1 MNGYELDTWG
11 VQELLQKS
19 SSGLA
24 VHLIGAGGCG
34 MSGLGHLLLDLGC
47 RVSGSDLQEN
57 TEIAGLRARGAVIHQ
72 GHAASHVASANP
84 QLVVR
89 SSAVPE
95 DNPEWRQARES
106 GVALT
111 RRAPV
116 LAALAHRQ
124 RPLCVAGMHGKT
136 TTTAW
141 LAYALERLG
150 ASPSYAIGWLT
161 PQLTPHARYS
171 HGQVNGQPPW
181 FVLEADESDGT
192 LLEFRPQAAIVL
204 NVDEDHLDYFEDF
217 ASVRL
222 EFQQF
227 ADQVRGGPLLYCLD
241 DERLA
246 ALMKKRRPDALTYG
260 CHPLADYRL
269 EFIYCRPQAGPPGT
283 APEPM
288 SCFEIWHQRRRLGEF
303 STRLLGA
310 QNLSNAAAVIG
321 MLHQLGY
328 GAEAIAEAVAG
339 FRGAARR
346 QQCLY
351 RDERWAVYDDYGHH
365 PNEIRLTLQ
374 AMRSLSPQRLLV
386 AFQPHRYTRT
396 QKLVEQFATC
406 FKGADRL
413 WLLPIYPASEPP
425 IPGVD
430 SGWLAQA
437 IRAEGQAVEVADDA
451 QSLVHSVRAE
461 MQPGDLVL
469 FIGAGADVT
478 VAAHQMAAQLQAEPG
493 TSEKPAHP
501 GGASDVSPRGRCCG
515 RYR

>member
-1 MNGYELDTWG
+1 MNRYELDTWG
-11 VQELLQKS
+11 VEELLRRAGS
-19 SSGLA
+19 SLA

-47 RVSGSDLQEN
+47 RVTGSDLQDNAE
-57 TEIAGLRARGAVIHQ
+57 TAGLRARGAMVHQ
-72 GHAASHVASANP
+72 GHAASHITAAAP
-84 QLVVR
+84 HLVVR

-95 DNPEWRQARES
+95 DNPEWRQAREA
-106 GVALT
+106 GIPLA

-141 LAYALERLG
+141 LAFALEQLG
-150 ASPSYAIGWLT
+150 ASPSYAVGWLT
-161 PQLTPHARYS
+161 PQLSPHARYS
-171 HGQVNGQPPW
+171 HGQANGQPPW

-192 LLEFRPQAAIVL
+192 LLEFRPHAAILL
-204 NVDEDHLDYFEDF
+204 NVDEDHLDYFQDF
-217 ASVRL
+217 AAVRL

-246 ALMKKRRPDALTYG
+246 GLMKRRPDALAYG
-260 CHPLADYRL
+260 CHPLAHYRL
-269 EFIYCRPQAGPPGT
+269 EFIHCRPQPGPSGA
-283 APEPM
+283 APEPA

-303 STRLLGA
+303 HTRLLGA
-310 QNLSNAAAVIG
+310 QNLSNAAAVIA

-328 GAEAIAEAVAG
+328 AVDDIARAVAG
-339 FRGAARR
+339 FSGAARR

-351 RDERWAVYDDYGHH
+351 RDAHVAVYDDYGHH

-430 SGWLAQA
+430 SEWLAQA
-437 IRAEGQAVEVADDA
+437 IRTEGQPVELCEQPAALA
-451 QSLVHSVRAE
+451 QAVRAQL
-461 MQPGDLVL
+461 QPGDLAL
-469 FIGAGADVT
+469 FIGAGADIT
-478 VAAHQMAAQLQAEPG
+478 VAAHLLASQLRADNPLPASPGAAAG
-493 TSEKPAHP
+493 A
-501 GGASDVSPRGRCCG
+501 GGAPPAGRCCG
-515 RYR
+515 RFR

>member
-11 VQELLQKS
+11 VEELLRQ
-19 SSGLA
+19 SGSGFA

-34 MSGLGHLLLDLGC
+34 MSGLGHLLLDCGC
-47 RVSGSDLQEN
+47 RVSGSDLQDNAE
-57 TEIAGLRARGAVIHQ
+57 TAGLRARGAVVHQ
-72 GHAASHVASANP
+72 GHAASHVTAAAP
-84 QLVVR
+84 RLVVR

-95 DNPEWRQARES
+95 DNPEWRQAREA
-106 GVALT
+106 GIPVT

-141 LAYALERLG
+141 LAYALEQLG
-150 ASPSYAIGWLT
+150 AAPSYAVGWLT
-161 PQLTPHARYS
+161 PQLAPHARFS
-171 HGQVNGQPPW
+171 PGRVDGQPPW

-192 LLEFRPQAAIVL
+192 LLEFRPQAAILL
-204 NVDEDHLDYFEDF
+204 NVDEDHLDYFHDF
-217 ASVRL
+217 AAVRL

-246 ALMKKRRPDALTYG
+246 GLMQRRPDALTYG

-269 EFIYCRPQAGPPGT
+269 EFIHCRPQPGPAGSV
-283 APEPM
+283 PEPA

-303 STRLLGA
+303 WTPLLGA
-310 QNLSNAAAVIG
+310 QNLSNAAAVIA

-328 GAEAIAEAVAG
+328 APEDIARAVAG

-351 RDERWAVYDDYGHH
+351 REARWAVYDDYGHH
-365 PNEIRLTLQ
+365 PSEIRLTLQ

-406 FKGADRL
+406 FRGADRL

-430 SGWLAQA
+430 SAWLAQTM
-437 IRAEGQAVEVADDA
+437 RAAGQQVELAETPA
-451 QSLVHSVRAE
+451 ALARAVRAQL
-461 MQPGDLVL
+461 QPGDLVL
-469 FIGAGADVT
+469 FIGAGADIT
-478 VAAHQMAAQLQAEPG
+478 LAAHDLAEQLRAETPAPEGRPG
-493 TSEKPAHP
+493 A
-501 GGASDVSPRGRCCG
+501 GGAGQPPAGGPCCG
-515 RYR
+515 RFR

>member
-1 MNGYELDTWG
+1 MSGYELDSVG
-11 VQELLQKS
+11 VEELLRQK
-19 SSGLA
+19 GRGVA

-34 MSGLGHLLLDLGC
+34 MSGLGHLLLDWGC
-47 RVSGSDLQEN
+47 RVSGSDLQDNAE
-57 TEIAGLRARGAVIHQ
+57 TAGLRVRGAAIEV
-72 GHAASHVASANP
+72 GHAASHVLKAAP
-84 QLVVR
+84 HLVVR
-89 SSAVPE
+89 SSAVPD
-95 DNPEWRQARES
+95 DNPEWRQALES
-106 GVALT
+106 GIPVT

-116 LAALAHRQ
+116 LATLAHRQ

-141 LAYALERLG
+141 LAYALEQLG

-161 PQLTPHARYS
+161 PQLQPHARYAQ
-171 HGQVNGQPPW
+171 GLEGGRPPW

-192 LLEFRPQAAIVL
+192 LLEFRPEAAILL
-204 NVDEDHLDYFEDF
+204 NVDEDHLDYFRDF
-217 ASVRL
+217 AAVRF

-227 ADQVRGGPLLYCLD
+227 AAQVRGGPLLYCLD

-246 ALMKKRRPDALTYG
+246 ALMKKRPDALSYG

-269 EFIYCRPQAGPPGT
+269 EFIYCRPLAGPAGGT
-283 APEPM
+283 PEPVA
-288 SCFEIWHQRRRLGEF
+288 CFEIWHQRRRLGEF

-328 GAEAIAEAVAG
+328 PAEDIARAVAG

-346 QQCLY
+346 QECLY
-351 RDERWAVYDDYGHH
+351 REARWAVYDDYGHH

-374 AMRSLSPQRLLV
+374 AMRSLSPRRLLV

-396 QKLVEQFATC
+396 QRLVEQFATC
-406 FKGADRL
+406 FKGADQL

-430 SGWLAQA
+430 SEWLAQA
-437 IRAEGQAVEVADDA
+437 IRAEGQPVELAA
-451 QSLVHSVRAE
+451 TPPELARRVRGQL
-461 MQPGDLVL
+461 QPGDLVL

-478 VAAHQMAAQLQAEPG
+478 VAAHLLAEELGQENTGGPAPGAAADWP
-493 TSEKPAHP
+493 HP
-501 GGASDVSPRGRCCG
+501 PLGGRCCG

>member
-11 VQELLQKS
+11 VEELLRQAGS
-19 SSGLA
+19 RLA

-47 RVSGSDLQEN
+47 RVSGSDLQDNAE
-57 TEIAGLRARGAVIHQ
+57 TAGLRARGAVVHQ
-72 GHAASHVASANP
+72 GHAASHVTAAAP

-95 DNPEWRQARES
+95 DNPEWRQAREA
-106 GVALT
+106 GLPVT

-136 TTTAW
+136 TTSAW
-141 LAYALERLG
+141 LAYALEQLG
-150 ASPSYAIGWLT
+150 AAPSYAVGWLT
-161 PQLTPHARYS
+161 PQLTPHARFS
-171 HGQVNGQPPW
+171 QGRVNGQPPW

-192 LLEFRPQAAIVL
+192 LLEFRPQAAILL
-204 NVDEDHLDYFEDF
+204 NVDEDHLDYFQDF
-217 ASVRL
+217 AAVRL

-227 ADQVRGGPLLYCLD
+227 ADQVRGGPLIYCLD

-246 ALMKKRRPDALTYG
+246 ALMKKRSDALTYG
-260 CHPLADYRL
+260 CHPLAHYRL
-269 EFIYCRPQAGPPGT
+269 EFIHCRPLPGPAGAT
-283 APEPM
+283 PEPVA
-288 SCFEIWHQRRRLGEF
+288 CFEIWHQRRRLGEF

-310 QNLSNAAAVIG
+310 QNLSNAAAVIA

-328 GAEAIAEAVAG
+328 PAEDIARVLAG

-351 RDERWAVYDDYGHH
+351 RDERCAVYDDYGHH

-406 FKGADRL
+406 FQGADRL

-430 SGWLAQA
+430 SEWLAQA
-437 IRAEGQAVEVADDA
+437 IRAEGQAAEVVAGPELLA
-451 QSLVHSVRAE
+451 QQVRAALR
-461 MQPGDLVL
+461 PGDLAL
-469 FIGAGADVT
+469 FIGAGADIT
-478 VAAHQMAAQLQAEPG
+478 VAAHRLAEQLRAENPGAASAAGSGGMAAPPG
-493 TSEKPAHP
+493 RP
-501 GGASDVSPRGRCCG
+501 CCG